1 MDGFQKT
8 MIPGPASKLYKAVRV
23 WVFLEKL
30 PELS

>member
-23 WVFLEKL
+23 CVFLEKV
-30 PELS
+30 PKLS